1 MTPPTIE
8 IDLGKIL
15 ERIEQNIADFRKET
29 NQRFDKIEER
39 LTSLEI
45 GQARLE
51 ERLMGEIKT
60 VNAKLDGLG
69 KRLDTQ
75 EFINRSVVVG
85 LVLAIAAGVVKLF
98 FPDFPGN
105 P

>member
-1 MTPPTIE
+1 MKALDERLSGEMKTLDEKLSGEMKTLDE
-8 IDLGKIL
+8 KLSGEMKTLDEKLTGKI
-15 ERIEQNIADFRKET
+15 ET
-29 NQRFDKIEER
+29 I
-39 LTSLEI
+39 
-45 GQARLE
+45 
-51 ERLMGEIKT
+51 
-60 VNAKLDGLG
+60 NAKIDGLG

-75 EFINRSVVVG
+75 EFINRSVMVG